1 MKKILFGITIVII
14 LGLVGVLGLNH
25 FGLFSLFGDGAGGT
39 RGPGNSVASED
50 PKQENTDPLPKP
62 TEESHISE
70 ILIEGDQIYFDG
82 ELCASA
88 DILKQNITRIG
99 TEKEYQFTYTNA
111 IKGTYDEVNAVL
123 ADLKNVLGI
132 IVHEH

>member
-1 MKKILFGITIVII
+1 MKKVLCIVVIVII
-14 LGLVGVLGLNH
+14 VGTVGILGLNH
-25 FGLFSLFGDGAGGT
+25 FGIFSFLGDGGGGT
-39 RGPGNSVASED
+39 RGPGSSVASED
-50 PKQENTDPLPKP
+50 PKHENTDPLPEP

-70 ILIEGDQIYFDG
+70 ILIEGDQIFFDG

-123 ADLKNVLGI
+123 TDLKNVLGI
-132 IVHEH
+132 IVHEQ